1 MGDKESA
8 EVLVALSKKY
18 PLTEEEQEALKNAI
32 GVLSWTKFAETQMKK
47 RGERRRGEIEDIS

>member
-8 EVLVALSKKY
+8 EVLIKLSEKY
-18 PLTEEEQEALKNAI
+18 PLTDEEKEALKNAI

-47 RGERRRGEIEDIS
+47 RGERRRGELDDI

>member
-8 EVLVALSKKY
+8 EVLIKLSEKY
-18 PLTEEEQEALKNAI
+18 PLTDEEKEGLKNAI

-47 RGERRRGEIEDIS
+47 RGERRRGELDDI

>member
-8 EVLVALSKKY
+8 EVLIKLSEKY
-18 PLTEEEQEALKNAI
+18 PLTDKEKEALKNAI

-47 RGERRRGEIEDIS
+47 RGERRRSELDSL